1 MDNVDDDDDDLDDD
15 CGGHVD
21 HPSRNTKAR
30 TLALGG
36 GNHGFRDE
44 GHVINAQNDKI
55 PGYLCLFP
63 TTQST
68 GQQVRKCTLNVSL
81 LLTPISHFTSRAT
94 FTYICDN
101 LVFQINFLV

>member
-1 MDNVDDDDDDLDDD
+1 MDNVVDDDDDLDDD

-36 GNHGFRDE
+36 GNHGFMDE
-44 GHVINAQNDKI
+44 GHVINAQSDKI

-68 GQQVRKCTLNVSL
+68 GQQVRKFILNVSL
-81 LLTPISHFTSRAT
+81 LLIPISHLTSRAT
-94 FTYICDN
+94 FTYM
-101 LVFQINFLV
+101 